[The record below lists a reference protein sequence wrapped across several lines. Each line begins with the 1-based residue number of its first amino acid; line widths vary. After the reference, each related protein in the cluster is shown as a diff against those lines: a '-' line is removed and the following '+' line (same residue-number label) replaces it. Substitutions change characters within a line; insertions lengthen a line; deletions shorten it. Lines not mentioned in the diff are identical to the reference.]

1 MKKELIKLK
10 IMSFIQSM
18 ELVRLLL
25 LKKIQLR
32 ELILLSIKFKS
43 QKIN

>member
-10 IMSFIQSM
+10 IMSFIQNM
-18 ELVRLLL
+18 ELVKLLL
-25 LKKIQLR
+25 LKKIKLQ
-32 ELILLSIKFKS
+32 ELILLSIKLKS